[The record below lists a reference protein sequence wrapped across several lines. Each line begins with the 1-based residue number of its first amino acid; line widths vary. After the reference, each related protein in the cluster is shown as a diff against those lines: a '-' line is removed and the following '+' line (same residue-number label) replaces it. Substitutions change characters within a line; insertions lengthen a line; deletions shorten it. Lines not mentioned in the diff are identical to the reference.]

1 MPVIVIDKIKAANS
15 GFKPIDAVDVNG
27 QITGWQNP
35 VKNIFLT
42 PQDIT
47 GVALGDSFIVEG
59 GVGTFPTYTGKDI
72 YGNTVTAVNNGIY
85 IVVDAIPEG
94 ESLPVALVTAPGVG
108 MIVLNKVNATLTLKV
123 YSPSST
129 WINLT
134 ATPGGTISGQSLR
147 YSEELNVAIG
157 INYDSITK
165 QLTIN
170 ETLQLNDNVNMYV
183 NGLKY
188 SHLGTTKDFS
198 FTENTTYLVWI
209 PDNAGFDLHDSDYIE
224 IEIFNNEN

>member
-15 GFKPIDAVDVNG
+15 GFKPIDAVDING

-35 VKNIFLT
+35 IKTIFHT

-72 YGNTVTAVNNGIY
+72 YGNTVEAVNNGIY

-94 ESLPVALVTAPGVG
+94 ESLPVALVTAPAVG
-108 MIVLNKVNATLTLKV
+108 IVVLNKVDATLKV

-129 WINLT
+129 WINLM
-134 ATPGGTISGQSLR
+134 ATGSGTISGQSLR

-198 FTENTTYLVWI
+198 FTDNTTYLVWI
-209 PDNAGFDLHDSDYIE
+209 PDNAGFDLHENDYIE